1 MNNRKNRNLRVDRKY
16 RINRLCDEGTNV
28 VLVVYQD
35 GCRLEYDGI
44 VYPSSYINSL
54 NNDIVHGD
62 IEKVYLNGELYRQ
75 NLKI

>member
-75 NLKI
+75 N